1 MQFRFTIAR
10 KIGTGFGLFIA
21 VVALV
26 FFLTNNT
33 LNESREINRLIKE
46 LYTPS
51 LQGLEELKYRMERA
65 GSLMKQWAFIQ
76 TRSDQPEKTEA
87 LDLCKLQIPA
97 SIDSLSGLVSN
108 WDDSEQALFTEVRR
122 DIDILL
128 GAYTE
133 IQTSLPSFESYE
145 DPLARMDAEFR
156 FEKGELI
163 DVRTAALSSNLNKL
177 IEHHQTKV
185 KAVSDN
191 MVSTFDKLRLY
202 IGNISILVL
211 FGGVFIAVITSR
223 SIIIPIQRLKLVLY
237 YLGKGIYPKEPIKPS
252 SDEIGDMAFALNR
265 LVSGLER
272 TRDFT
277 REVGKGN
284 FSIGYEPLS
293 EEDELGYT
301 LLKMREDLAITER
314 ELEQKVKE
322 RTDEVVRQKEE
333 IEIQKNKVTEL
344 YKDLTDSINYA
355 KRLQNT
361 ILPSD
366 EFVHTMFPDSFV
378 VYRPK
383 DIVSGDFYWF
393 KTSGNKKMFAAIDCT
408 GHGVPGAFM
417 SLVGYT
423 VLNQVTKVFT
433 RPASILNNLNRLAS
447 EALRTEKES
456 SSEIKDGMDV
466 AFCTLDTESLE
477 LEFSGAYNSAY
488 VIRNRELIELKGDKF
503 SIGSFHF
510 GDKEFSNQK
519 YQLQP
524 GDWIYTFTD
533 GYADQFGGPEGRKF
547 MKTKFRE
554 TLITA
559 STLSAEKQRLF
570 ISQTLSDWMGSLDQV
585 DDILV
590 IGVRV

>member
-26 FFLTNNT
+26 FLLTNDT
-33 LNESREINRLIKE
+33 LKESREINRQIKE

-51 LQGLEELKYRMERA
+51 LQGLEELKYQVERT

-76 TRSDQPEKTEA
+76 TRSDQEEKTEA
-87 LDLCKLQIPA
+87 TELCERQIPA
-97 SIDSLSGLVSN
+97 SLDSLTVLVSFWGEPEQTLFQEIRN
-108 WDDSEQALFTEVRR
+108 DISE
-122 DIDILL
+122 LL
-128 GAYTE
+128 
-133 IQTSLPSFESYE
+133 TSYSAIRSTLPSFESYE
-145 DPLARMDAEFR
+145 NPLARMDAEFR

-163 DVRTAALSSNLNKL
+163 ERRNTSLRENLDKL
-177 IEHHQTKV
+177 IHAHQTRV
-185 KAVSDN
+185 KGVSDN
-191 MVSTFDKLRLY
+191 MVSTFDELRLY

-237 YLGKGIYPKEPIKPS
+237 YLGKGVYPREPFKPS

-284 FSIGYEPLS
+284 FKVAYDPLS
-293 EEDELGYT
+293 EEDELGHA
-301 LLKMREDLAITER
+301 LLKMREDLAVTER
-314 ELEQKVKE
+314 ELEMKVKE

-366 EFVHTMFPDSFV
+366 EFVQGMFPESFV
-378 VYRPK
+378 FYLPK

-417 SLVGYT
+417 SLVGYN

-456 SSEIKDGMDV
+456 SPEIKDGMDL

-477 LEFSGAYNSAY
+477 LEYAGAYNPVY
-488 VIRNRELIELKGDKF
+488 IIRNSELIQLKGDKF
-503 SIGSFHF
+503 SIGSFHY
-510 GDKEFSNQK
+510 GDKEYSNSR
-519 YQLQP
+519 YQLEP
-524 GDWIYTFTD
+524 GDCIYVFTD

-547 MKTKFRE
+547 MKTRFRE
-554 TLITA
+554 ALIEVSALPMKRQKERIAETLM
-559 STLSAEKQRLF
+559 
-570 ISQTLSDWMGSLDQV
+570 DWMGPLGQV

-590 IGVRV
+590 IGIRV